1 MKHWIAIA
9 LLGLAAISA
18 AAQSITGNL
27 VTNPDFA
34 TMSGWTATGTGSN
47 AFQPIVGTNQ
57 YSFGTQGSVARS
69 IAINA
74 ALAGTGISVTGAN
87 GVLTVTNTGSLPT
100 LTAGQ
105 GISIVQAG
113 TTFTITNTVS
123 TTPVIAG
130 NGVTV
135 TNTPGGAIVNANVAS
150 LQAGT
155 GISLV
160 NNSGTWTINA
170 PGSGSA
176 SLGSSGWQEFP
187 SGLIMQWGTDTG
199 TGYLHTVTFPRPFPN
214 AAFSVTVSGVANS
227 PTYFIPFNTNLTTT
241 GYQQG
246 FYNNTGGGGAATT
259 WTGRYIA
266 LGN

>member
-1 MKHWIAIA
+1 MTAGA
-9 LLGLAAISA
+9 GISISGTA
-18 AAQSITGNL
+18 GNL
-27 VTNPDFA
+27 T
-34 TMSGWTATGTGSN
+34 
-47 AFQPIVGTNQ
+47 
-57 YSFGTQGSVARS
+57 
-69 IAINA
+69 
-74 ALAGTGISVTGAN
+74 L
-87 GVLTVTNTGSLPT
+87 TNTGSLPT
-100 LTAGQ
+100 LIAGQ
-105 GISIVQAG
+105 GISIASSNS
-113 TTFTITNTVS
+113 TFTITNTV
-123 TTPVIAG
+123 TAPPVIPG
-130 NGVTV
+130 NGITV
-135 TNTPGGAIVNANVAS
+135 TNTSAGAVVNANVAS

-187 SGLIMQWGTDTG
+187 SGLIMQWGTDTA
-199 TGYLHTVTFPRPFPN
+199 TGALHTVTFPRAFPN

-246 FYNNTGGGGAATT
+246 FYNNTGGGGAASA

>member
-1 MKHWIAIA
+1 MSGTGRNLPPFLAGWWIIKLNDDGSGGGTLQAGSGIDVT
-9 LLGLAAISA
+9 
-18 AAQSITGNL
+18 TGNGYSII
-27 VTNPDFA
+27 TN
-34 TMSGWTATGTGSN
+34 TGIKSL
-47 AFQPIVGTNQ
+47 
-57 YSFGTQGSVARS
+57 S
-69 IAINA
+69 
-74 ALAGTGISVTGAN
+74 AGTGIGLSGSAGN
-87 GVLTVTNTGSLPT
+87 LTITNTGSLPT
-100 LTAGQ
+100 LVAGQ
-105 GISIVQAG
+105 GISIAQSN
-113 TTFTITNTVS
+113 TTFTITNTV
-123 TTPVIAG
+123 TAPPVVAG
-130 NGVTV
+130 PGIQV
-135 TNTPGGAIVNANVAS
+135 TNTAGGAIVNANVAS